1 MARHWIS
8 YSVDRDPR
16 RRRRRGWQW
25 RWPWNWGRDPRYGR
39 PHVVRIQPSRQRVRS
54 NDGERRR
61 IWPWLL
67 LLLLLLLLLGL
78 LAWLLLEE
86 PQRSGSAPHNNGAD
100 RTNGADQPGAAAD
113 LVPGGG
119 VPPIDSALALARAD
133 DGSTMVSVPNLP
145 TLRLDDDAKVMD
157 LGDGSCHDHR
167 YVLMTDGKAVPIDE
181 LDEATV
187 EALAKSDVPID
198 TVALSPN
205 VNTDALRTIAS
216 RTGGAFMKM
225 D

>member
-16 RRRRRGWQW
+16 RRRGWQW
-25 RWPWNWGRDPRYGR
+25 RWPWNWGRGPRYGR
-39 PHVVRIQPSRQRVRS
+39 PHVVRIQPTRQRVHS

-67 LLLLLLLLLGL
+67 LLLLILLLLGL
-78 LAWLLLEE
+78 LAWLLLDE
-86 PQRSGSAPHNNGAD
+86 PQRSGSAERDNGAD

-113 LVPGGG
+113 LVPGG
-119 VPPIDSALALARAD
+119 VVTPIDSALALTRAD
-133 DGSTMVSVPNLP
+133 DGSTMVSVPDRP
-145 TLRLDDDAKVMD
+145 TLRLDDNAKVMD

-167 YVLMTDGKAVPIDE
+167 YVLMTDGKAVPIDD
-181 LDEATV
+181 LDQATV
-187 EALAKSDVPID
+187 DALARSDVPID

-205 VNTDALRTIAS
+205 VNTGALQAIAS

>member
-8 YSVDRDPR
+8 YSVDPDPR

-39 PHVVRIQPSRQRVRS
+39 PQVVRIQPARQRVR
-54 NDGERRR
+54 DDDARRK

-67 LLLLLLLLLGL
+67 LLLLLLLFALLLG
-78 LAWLLLEE
+78 WLLLDEPEE
-86 PQRSGSAPHNNGAD
+86 SDRAERTGGGS
-100 RTNGADQPGAAAD
+100 QPGTAAD
-113 LVPGGG
+113 LSLGSVA
-119 VPPIDSALALARAD
+119 PPVAPPVESALVLSRAD
-133 DGSTMVSVPNLP
+133 DGGAMVTVPERPSLNLDGD
-145 TLRLDDDAKVMD
+145 TRIMD
-157 LGDGSCHDHR
+157 LGDNSCHAQR
-167 YVLMTDGKAVPIDE
+167 YVLMTDGKMIPIED

-187 EALAKSDVPID
+187 DALARSDVPID

-205 VNTDALRTIAS
+205 VDTSALQSIAS
-216 RTGGAFMKM
+216 RTGGTFTKM